1 MVPAYKE
8 ILPQECVHQH
18 VAETTM
24 VSKVAA
30 TCRKLEVRELC
41 LNRNTREKPI
51 SSWEKGKLWSEI
63 LTQLTQMNHFWELG
77 LFRIKWREGIFVI
90 TTWMRRNLTFP
101 WCVDPPFRRKKKP
114 LCLRAHTLVA
124 TCTENSVWSK
134 MNRQEWNETLENFPT
149 EVLWFRWCQR
159 LSKMQFRL
167 CAKMKGTPRFE
178 CTHIFKSKTLD
189 HNQLKTWHK
198 RRKSQKQ
205 KTKQT
210 LIRRPNTQTQC
221 ELLVCHFLQGSS
233 VSYLEK
239 KHVVLTC
246 W

>member
-63 LTQLTQMNHFWELG
+63 LTQFTQMNHFWELAVS
-77 LFRIKWREGIFVI
+77 RIKWRERKREDSWLEHVVNLQTNGIFVI

-101 WCVDPPFRRKKKP
+101 WCVDPVSPRKKK
-114 LCLRAHTLVA
+114 T
-124 TCTENSVWSK
+124 SVFES
-134 MNRQEWNETLENFPT
+134 PH
-149 EVLWFRWCQR
+149 
-159 LSKMQFRL
+159 SG
-167 CAKMKGTPRFE
+167 GTMY
-178 CTHIFKSKTLD
+178 
-189 HNQLKTWHK
+189 
-198 RRKSQKQ
+198 RKFG
-205 KTKQT
+205 
-210 LIRRPNTQTQC
+210 LI
-221 ELLVCHFLQGSS
+221 
-233 VSYLEK
+233 K
-239 KHVVLTC
+239 K
-246 W
+246 